1 MNQVL
6 SQKQISQFV
15 TDGYVKLEEAFPAE
29 LADEICQIL
38 WKDLEGQTDNPATW
52 VKPVIRLGDYSSE
65 PFRQAANAPALH
77 AAFDQLVGTG
87 RWKRRESLGT
97 FPVRFPSDEDPGD
110 TGWHVDASFPG
121 DEPTDFF
128 SWRINIFSTG
138 RALLMLF
145 LFSEVGEQ
153 DAPTRIRTGSHLDV
167 ARLLEPA
174 GRKGMSFME
183 LANQLDLT
191 KGRPEILAT
200 GKAGTVYL
208 CHPFLVHS
216 AQANR
221 GKKPRFLAQ
230 PPLYPVREF
239 SLERWDG
246 NYSPV
251 EKAIRIGIGKDN
263 LTR

>member
-6 SQKQISQFV
+6 SQEQINQFV
-15 TDGYVKLEEAFPAE
+15 ADGYIKLEQAFPSE
-29 LADEICQIL
+29 LAEEICQIL
-38 WKDLEGQTDNPATW
+38 WKDLDGQPDDPVSW
-52 VKPVIRLGDYSSE
+52 QKPVIRLGDYADE
-65 PFRQAANAPALH
+65 PFRKAANTPALH

-97 FPVRFPSDEDPGD
+97 FPVRFPSNVDPGD

-121 DEPTDFF
+121 DEPSDFF

-145 LFSEVGEQ
+145 LFSEVGEP

-191 KGRPEILAT
+191 KDRPEILVT
-200 GKAGTVYL
+200 GMTGTVYL
-208 CHPFLVHS
+208 CHPFLVHA

-221 GKKPRFLAQ
+221 GTKPRFLAQ
-230 PPLYPVREF
+230 PPLYPVDDCR
-239 SLERWDG
+239 LHRLDG
-246 NYSPV
+246 SFTPV
-251 EKAIRIGIGKDN
+251 EMAIRKGIGMDPEGD
-263 LTR
+263 